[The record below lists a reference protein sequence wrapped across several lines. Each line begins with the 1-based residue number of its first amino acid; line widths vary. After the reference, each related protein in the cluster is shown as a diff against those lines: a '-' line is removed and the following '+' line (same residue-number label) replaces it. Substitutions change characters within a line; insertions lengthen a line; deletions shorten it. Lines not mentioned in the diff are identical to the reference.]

1 MGIDFTTDQQQVIE
15 LRGANILVSAAAG
28 SGKTATLTERI
39 VRMVSDEEHP
49 VDIDRLLVVTFT
61 NAAAAEM
68 RERIGQRLSKEL
80 LEHPE
85 SEHLQRQSTLLHNAQ
100 ITTIDSFCLFLVKN
114 HFNEIGLDPAF
125 RVADEREIKLLQQ
138 ETLDELI
145 EEAYEKKEAS
155 FINCVETFCY
165 KGRDTV
171 LEEHICSLSRYAA
184 SFPWPEEWLARRKE
198 DYAASTP
205 EEFCRTRVFFYLTD
219 YVAKVLADCAELSQ
233 TALDMAREPEGPY
246 MYIPLLEAETEK
258 LRELARDGER
268 LREAGKLAEES
279 YESEEPRQTGEL
291 PEPNRKKESTG
302 SGEACPDRRA
312 FTDYGQVGL
321 KNWERIQDGIRTM
334 TFDRLPGK
342 KDPNVD
348 SGKRE
353 GTKAVRD
360 SVKKALG
367 ELEDQFFFVSPED
380 VVRQGQVCA
389 RAAETLVDLA
399 LDFDRRMKEKKQER
413 KIIDFTDMEH
423 YALEIL
429 LERKDGEIRPSR
441 VARQY
446 QDSNLVQEYLLQ
458 AVSGEEDGRF
468 NRFMV
473 GDVKQSIYRFRLARP
488 ELFLEKYDSYQEK
501 GERRKIDLVQNFRS
515 RETVINT
522 VNAVFSRLMSRRIGG
537 IDYDKRAALYPGAEY
552 FGGAGFESELILTEK
567 PDGTAE
573 QNARQMEALAVAQR
587 IRELLREGR
596 VTDKETGELRPVHY
610 RDIVILLRSLA
621 GWGEE
626 FQAVLEE
633 QGIPA
638 YVSSKSGYFSAA
650 EVQELLNFLR
660 VVDNPLQDIPLYGV
674 LRSVFGGFTE
684 DEIARIRGTV
694 REGTLYEALQSYGGE
709 KAAAFIERLDR
720 YRNMTAHFPVRV
732 LIQRIVEDHDYL
744 NYVTALPGG
753 GKRRANIEMLL
764 VKAAD
769 FEKTSYFGLFHFL
782 RYMEQME
789 KYDEDYGEADTLEEN
804 ADVVRILSI
813 HKSKGLEYPVVFVS
827 GIGKNFNMKDVKQP
841 VLLDMDLGIGMDYVD
856 PVKRFRCRTLRKN
869 AIAKKLREDILS
881 EELRLLY
888 VALTRAKE
896 KLILTASAEK
906 IEATI
911 LADGIGEQERLS
923 FSDFINAQG
932 YLDFLIH
939 ILKRSG
945 LTIRVAGDE
954 TLAANQLEEQLE
966 LGEDRAHLE
975 LAPSLAQPER
985 LEILQERF
993 AFRYSY
999 AVLKDLYT
1007 KTTVSELKI
1016 RAMSEKDEAA
1026 FHAFEEKEVPVY
1038 VPRFR
1043 RETEEVT
1050 GAVRGNAYH
1059 RAMEILDLQ
1068 EVLGAQFPSFPESYE
1083 AYAQSLDEGKLK
1095 ESLENFFERQKEEF
1109 RLQEEYYKALRMER
1123 ICRFLKAKIGY
1134 RMWRADRE
1142 GALYREQPFV
1152 LAIPASR
1159 LSETFPEEEK
1169 VLVQGIIDVY
1179 FIEEGEIVLL
1189 DYKTDVIP
1197 NMEAL
1202 WNRYET
1208 QLEYYQEALE
1218 RLTEKKVKE
1227 KILYSFHLSL
1237 PSSYCSSDRR
1247 NFLV

>member
-1 MGIDFTTDQQQVIE
+1 MEVDFTTEQKQVIE
-15 LRGANILVSAAAG
+15 LRDVNILVSAAAG

-68 RERIGQRLSKEL
+68 RERIGQRIGKEIQK
-80 LEHPE
+80 HPQ
-85 SEHLQRQSTLLHNAQ
+85 SEHLQRQAALLHNAQ

-138 ETLDELI
+138 EALEELI
-145 EEAYEKKEAS
+145 EEAYEKKEES
-155 FINCVETFCY
+155 FLNCVETLCF
-165 KGRDTV
+165 KGRDTE
-171 LEEHICSLSRYAA
+171 LEEQIRSLSRYAA

-205 EEFCRTRVFFYLTD
+205 EEFCGTSVFSYLAD
-219 YVAKVLADCAELSQ
+219 YAAKVLADCAELSQ
-233 TALDMAREPEGPY
+233 TALDMAREPGGPY
-246 MYIPLLEAETEK
+246 MYVPLLEVETEK
-258 LRELARDGER
+258 FRELAREGER
-268 LREAGKLAEES
+268 LLEDGKLTGESSEGEES
-279 YESEEPRQTGEL
+279 RQTGEI
-291 PEPNRKKESTG
+291 PEPESTG
-302 SGEACPDRRA
+302 SGEKRPDRIELADR
-312 FTDYGQVGL
+312 GQVRL
-321 KNWERIQDGIRTM
+321 KNWERLRDGVIAM
-334 TFDRLPGK
+334 TFDSLPNK
-342 KDPNVD
+342 KDPDVD
-348 SGKRE
+348 PGKRE
-353 GTKAVRD
+353 RSKAVRD
-360 SVKKALG
+360 GVKKAFG
-367 ELEDQFFFVSPED
+367 ELKDQLFNVPLEN
-380 VVRQGQVCA
+380 VVQQGQACA
-389 RAAETLVDLA
+389 RAVEALVDLA

-441 VARQY
+441 VAKQYRDYFQEILIDEY
-446 QDSNLVQEYLLQ
+446 QDSNLVQEYLLR

-488 ELFLEKYDSYQEK
+488 ELFLEKYGTYKQE
-501 GERRKIDLVQNFRS
+501 GDRRRIDLAQNFRS
-515 RETVINT
+515 RVTVIDA

-537 IDYDKRAALYPGAEY
+537 IDYDERVELHLGAKFPE
-552 FGGAGFESELILTEK
+552 GDGFESELILTEK
-567 PDGTAE
+567 PDKTAE
-573 QNARQMEALAVAQR
+573 LNAKQTEALAVALR
-587 IRELLREGR
+587 IQKLLREGR
-596 VTDKETGELRPVHY
+596 VTEEKTGKLRPIRY

-621 GWGEE
+621 GWSEE
-626 FQAVLEE
+626 LQAVLEE

-638 YVSSKSGYFSAA
+638 YVSSKSGYFNAE

-684 DEIARIRGTV
+684 EEIARIRGTV
-694 REGTLYEALQSYGGE
+694 REGALYEALQSYGGE
-709 KAAAFIERLDR
+709 KTAAFMERLER
-720 YRNMTAHFPVRV
+720 YRSMTAHLPVRA
-732 LIQRIVEDHDYL
+732 LILRIVEDYDYL

-782 RYMEQME
+782 RYIEQLE

-804 ADVVRILSI
+804 ADVVRIMSI
-813 HKSKGLEYPVVFVS
+813 HRSKGLEYPVVFVS
-827 GIGKNFNMKDVKQP
+827 GLGRKFNMKDINRSV
-841 VLLDMDLGIGMDYVD
+841 VLDMDLGIGMDYVD
-856 PVKRFRCRTLRKN
+856 SVKRFRCKTLQKN
-869 AIAKKLREDILS
+869 AVAKKLREDSLS

-896 KLILTASAEK
+896 KLILTASSEK
-906 IEATI
+906 IEETI
-911 LADGIGEQERLS
+911 LAEGIGEQERLS
-923 FSDFINAQG
+923 FSDFIHAQN
-932 YLDFLIH
+932 YLDFLVP
-939 ILKRSG
+939 ILKRTG
-945 LTIRVAGDE
+945 LTIQVAGE
-954 TLAANQLEEQLE
+954 EALAEGRLAEQME
-966 LGEDRAHLE
+966 LGADRARLE
-975 LAPSLAQPER
+975 FASALARPES
-985 LEILQERF
+985 LEILRDRF
-993 AFRYSY
+993 AFRYPH
-999 AVLKDLYT
+999 AVLKDLHT

-1026 FHAFEEKEVPVY
+1026 FHAFEEKEPPVY

-1050 GAVRGNAYH
+1050 GAARGNAYH

-1068 EVLGAQFPSFPESYE
+1068 EVLGAQFSSFPENYE

-1123 ICRFLKAKIGY
+1123 ICRFLKAEIGY

-1237 PSSYCSSDRR
+1237 M
-1247 NFLV
+1247 